1 MTKLRIVT
9 HHNRHIDICIYII
22 YIVFF
27 LFIYIDNYI
36 VIVVYS
42 RLTLSSVL
50 LAYFYLHVYIY
61 STFLRAIYFYS
72 DSRQLDKCYTA

>member
-1 MTKLRIVT
+1 MY
-9 HHNRHIDICIYII
+9 IYNI
-22 YIVFF
+22 YSVF

-42 RLTLSSVL
+42 CLTLSSVL

-61 STFLRAIYFYS
+61 STFLVAIYFYI
-72 DSRQLDKCYTA
+72 DYIQLDKCYTA